1 MENTVI
7 WRARKRNG
15 LGLPWSFT
23 VYSYD
28 EERFYVQTGCFSQR
42 FDEVRLYRI
51 TDISMK
57 RSFSQRI
64 FGMGT
69 LLVNSSDKSLGD
81 FEVTNIKDVQS
92 VYRQLSDLVEAQ
104 RDKKRVTTR
113 EIVGGG
119 HPDADDFHDH
129 DHDDFDEQVL

>member
-1 MENTVI
+1 M
-7 WRARKRNG
+7 R
-15 LGLPWSFT
+15 
-23 VYSYD
+23 
-28 EERFYVQTGCFSQR
+28 
-42 FDEVRLYRI
+42 
-51 TDISMK
+51 

-64 FGMGT
+64 FGLGT
-69 LLVNSSDKSLGD
+69 LLVSSSDKSLGD
-81 FEVTNIKDVQS
+81 FEVTNIRDVQA

-119 HPDADDFHDH
+119 HPGDDDFHDH